1 MASIQ
6 KEFKLL
12 LEKVGTQE
20 GFQCKRFKSIIR
32 DTNNIVELSGHIN
45 CLLYFKI
52 RSADPYRWGVTNNRM
67 EELKA
72 SRKKWFVVLLYE
84 TPDNGYLLT
93 PSDVRRYVKENLW
106 PLGRGKNKNEYK
118 VGPRTTLQYNEP
130 FETFRDFIKSLRIK
144 LQQ

>member
-12 LEKVGTQE
+12 LEKVGTQK
-20 GFQCKRFKSIIR
+20 GFKCKKYQSPVRN
-32 DTNNIVELSGHIN
+32 TNNILELFGIIS

-52 RSADPYRWGVTNNRM
+52 RSEAPYRWGVTDNRI

-72 SRKKWFVVLLYE
+72 SRTKWFVVLLYE

-106 PLGRGKNKNEYK
+106 PLGRGNNKNEYK
-118 VGPRTTLQYNEP
+118 IGPTKTLQHNKP
-130 FETFRDFIKSLRIK
+130 FHTFRDFIKSLRVK